1 MKEDKL
7 GEGGFYDELTNDVSE
22 GSNIIDGKPSQ
33 KLPGK
38 IIDNRFV
45 GSL

>member
-7 GEGGFYDELTNDVSE
+7 GEGGFYDEGGDVSE
-22 GSNIIDGKPSQ
+22 GSNIMDPSQ